1 MKTSITISGQI
12 SGNQTLRNAIYSLN
26 CETKKLQFNNYE
38 IIFPTKKEAVKA
50 LSDAFQTLKSEE
62 LEYYKDGGISY
73 SRGSYLQ
80 YDASTAT
87 INE

>member
-12 SGNQTLRNAIYSLN
+12 SGNFKLLNAIASFES
-26 CETKKLQFNNYE
+26 ETKKLQFNNYE
-38 IIFPTKKEAVKA
+38 VIFPTKKQAVKA
-50 LSDAFQTLKSEE
+50 LSAAFQQLKSDE
-62 LEYYKDGGISY
+62 LEYYNEGGINY
-73 SRGSYLQ
+73 SRASFLE